1 MSNEPRPKLLPD
13 PKVAARYDVHTRT
26 IKRWDKNPAL
36 NFPPAIKI
44 NDRSYRD
51 VAQLDSWD
59 LQNSREAAART
70 SAVRRDR
77 SSETTTT

>member
-1 MSNEPRPKLLPD
+1 MSDQPKPKLLSD

-36 NFPPAIKI
+36 NFPPAIRI
-44 NDRSYRD
+44 NERNYRD

-59 LQNSREAAART
+59 LQNSREAAARLT
-70 SAVRRDR
+70 AAVRG
-77 SSETTTT
+77 E